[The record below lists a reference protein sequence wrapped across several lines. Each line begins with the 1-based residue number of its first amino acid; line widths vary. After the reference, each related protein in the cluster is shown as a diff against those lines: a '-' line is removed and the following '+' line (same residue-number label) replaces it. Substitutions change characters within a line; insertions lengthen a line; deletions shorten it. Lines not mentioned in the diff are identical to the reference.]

1 VRNLRGLILAGGHG
15 TRLRPLTYTS
25 AKQLI
30 PIANKP
36 VLFYGIEA
44 MKRAGIDD
52 ISIVVGHTKDE
63 IKAAVGDGSRFG
75 VRIRY
80 VEQDAPRG
88 LAHAVQIAEDH
99 IGDNPFMMYLGDNFL
114 LDGVSRVVEEFD
126 ETRHDARIL
135 LARVRHPEH
144 FGVAVVE
151 GDRVTRV
158 VEKPKHDPPS
168 DLGIIGVYIFKPSIF
183 EACRS
188 IRPSPRGEL
197 EITDAIQWLVDAGRN
212 VTAQVVTGY
221 WKDTGKPEDLLDANR
236 MVLDRLE
243 SEILGDLDGSSRVEF
258 RVVVGKGTKIRRSV
272 IRGPVLIG
280 ENVVIEDAYIGPFTS
295 IGNGCEVKN
304 AELEHSILLEGSQ
317 LVGVSGRVVDSLLGK
332 GAMVTHAIERP
343 QVLRFVVGDH
353 SAVGI

>member
-1 VRNLRGLILAGGHG
+1 VKGLKGLILSGGHG

-44 MKRAGIDD
+44 MKRAGIED
-52 ISIVVGHTKDE
+52 ISIVVGHTRAE
-63 IKAAVGDGSRFG
+63 IQAAVGDGSRFG
-75 VRIRY
+75 VRVRY

-88 LAHAVQIAEDH
+88 LAHAVQVAEES
-99 IGDNPFMMYLGDNFL
+99 IGDHPFMMYLGDNFL

-126 ETRHDARIL
+126 QAKHDARIL

-144 FGVAVVE
+144 FGVAVVDGE
-151 GDRVTRV
+151 RVTRL

-168 DLGIIGVYIFKPSIF
+168 NLGIIGVYVFSPIIFQ
-183 EACRS
+183 ACRS
-188 IRPSPRGEL
+188 IAPSARGEL
-197 EITDAIQWLVDAGRN
+197 EITDAIQWLVDRERN
-212 VTAQVVTGY
+212 VTAQVVEGY

-236 MVLDRLE
+236 MVLDRLH
-243 SEILGDLDGSSRVEF
+243 SEMHGDLDADSRVEF

-280 ENVVIEDAYIGPFTS
+280 ENAVIEDAYIGPFTS
-295 IGNGCEVKN
+295 IGNGCSVKN
-304 AELEHSILLEGSQ
+304 AEIEHSILLEGSK
-317 LVGVSGRVVDSLLGK
+317 LAGVSGRVVDSLLGK
-332 GAMVTHAIERP
+332 GASVVHADERP
-343 QVLRFVVGDH
+343 QAFRFVVGDH